1 MNSNL
6 FMPSLRA
13 PASLIFHFFAVLT
26 MALLALAI
34 LTGCERIS
42 TPKQAPP
49 EVAPDSAEP
58 AQAAPGA
65 GLRVVASA
73 ELPAAPKR
81 IVTLAPNVTEILF
94 ALGAG
99 ERVVAVTRYD
109 DYPADVKS
117 LPKIGGI
124 IDVDLEAILTQKP
137 DLVMGTSAGSDGAL
151 IAKLDKSKI
160 PYLFVQMNTLAET
173 YGGIQ
178 AFGDALGLG
187 DAATDLRAEMKSEI
201 DAIAQS
207 ANRDAA
213 PHARPRVLFVFGH
226 DPLVAAGPGSYGDE
240 MLTLVGAQNA
250 VGDANNPYPV
260 LDIEKIL
267 SLNPDRIIDAT
278 ITPDA
283 DPAPGGEG
291 FWSTYASLN
300 AVKNG
305 HVYYFQDPVLL
316 RPAPRLVE
324 GLKIM
329 HKAINGT
336 ASEDK

>member
-99 ERVVAVTRYD
+99 ERDRKSTRLNSSHVRISYAV
-109 DYPADVKS
+109 
-117 LPKIGGI
+117 
-124 IDVDLEAILTQKP
+124 
-137 DLVMGTSAGSDGAL
+137 
-151 IAKLDKSKI
+151 
-160 PYLFVQMNTLAET
+160 FC
-173 YGGIQ
+173 
-178 AFGDALGLG
+178 
-187 DAATDLRAEMKSEI
+187 
-201 DAIAQS
+201 
-207 ANRDAA
+207 
-213 PHARPRVLFVFGH
+213 
-226 DPLVAAGPGSYGDE
+226 
-240 MLTLVGAQNA
+240 
-250 VGDANNPYPV
+250 
-260 LDIEKIL
+260 
-267 SLNPDRIIDAT
+267 
-278 ITPDA
+278 
-283 DPAPGGEG
+283 
-291 FWSTYASLN
+291 
-300 AVKNG
+300 
-305 HVYYFQDPVLL
+305 
-316 RPAPRLVE
+316 
-324 GLKIM
+324 LK
-329 HKAINGT
+329 K
-336 ASEDK
+336 KK